1 MIAFRQVDARYP
13 FLWEDASQ
21 PAGRWHGEGEGPAHY
36 FADTPDG
43 AWAEFLRHEDIDD
56 PADLRTIRRQMWAV
70 EIGSP
75 PAERVDLPMDVL
87 TGGLDTYRRCRAH
100 ARALRATGVN
110 SLAALSAALMPGG
123 ARGLCVR
130 AGVQPGDPRD
140 GMVIVIFG
148 PPDGL
153 LGWVAAVDGRPSDD
167 LLPRVRYF
175 TRLSSPRRAASS
187 STGRSA
193 R

>member
-56 PADLRTIRRQMWAV
+56 PADVKTIRRQMWAV
-70 EIGSP
+70 EIGDR
-75 PAERVDLPMDVL
+75 PAAQVDLPLQIL
-87 TGGLDTYRRCRAH
+87 TGGPDTYERCRQ
-100 ARALRATGVN
+100 RATAVRAKGVDR
-110 SLAALSAALMPGG
+110 LVATSAALMPGG

-140 GMVIVIFG
+140 GVVIVIFG
-148 PPDGL
+148 LPDGL
-153 LGWVAAVDGRPSDD
+153 LGWVAAVDGRPPDD
-167 LLPRVRYF
+167 LLSRVRHYE
-175 TRLSSPRRAASS
+175 RR
-187 STGRSA
+187 R
-193 R
+193 